1 MSYTRPTEREP
12 ADLVRTDR
20 VMDRNRYVAS
30 GYPTSHRAAGKPADQ
45 VKRMFYS
52 PIRGSRTPRGRSVT
66 KTFRWKRNTYPSLLK
81 GINFFAEWDSCASLN
96 HGYNTKEYPNGFD
109 GVQMPLSWTPG
120 RKMTVDNCRFT
131 KSPEKAKQQTKW
143 GLRFWNA
150 PEMEITDCDFELIPE
165 EHGVYLNTFQSVTM
179 RRCTAFGNGGK
190 LFYVAGRLNGAGAY
204 PPGNPRPRRGNY
216 NSAFLLEDCVAI
228 DCEQN
233 AARGSHSFTF
243 FNAGYP
249 NAEGLGTSITMIR
262 CHVVQAWPFSRTQHS
277 NEKYRPGTPGDQL
290 TRSAAALMVRSYRKD
305 GPFVEGGSLSR
316 YWGKVPSVEQFTMLD
331 CCFHLTRSKQ
341 PMASINDVRGV
352 HIEDCAF
359 IGKDH
364 LNPVIEIDRYAF
376 KEGCFQSEEILLEN
390 ILLEGGASIR
400 VYVGEKDWIL
410 FRDTEL
416 LGRRVVI
423 RRGEIIS
430 NEPVDNSDDALDY
443 DEPTP

>member
-1 MSYTRPTEREP
+1 
-12 ADLVRTDR
+12 
-20 VMDRNRYVAS
+20 
-30 GYPTSHRAAGKPADQ
+30 
-45 VKRMFYS
+45 
-52 PIRGSRTPRGRSVT
+52 
-66 KTFRWKRNTYPSLLK
+66 
-81 GINFFAEWDSCASLN
+81 
-96 HGYNTKEYPNGFD
+96 
-109 GVQMPLSWTPG
+109 
-120 RKMTVDNCRFT
+120 
-131 KSPEKAKQQTKW
+131 
-143 GLRFWNA
+143 
-150 PEMEITDCDFELIPE
+150 
-165 EHGVYLNTFQSVTM
+165 
-179 RRCTAFGNGGK
+179 
-190 LFYVAGRLNGAGAY
+190 
-204 PPGNPRPRRGNY
+204 
-216 NSAFLLEDCVAI
+216 
-228 DCEQN
+228 
-233 AARGSHSFTF
+233 
-243 FNAGYP
+243 
-249 NAEGLGTSITMIR
+249 
-262 CHVVQAWPFSRTQHS
+262 
-277 NEKYRPGTPGDQL
+277 
-290 TRSAAALMVRSYRKD
+290 MVRSYRKD